1 LEGHSMWILAPAFLA
16 IAFTASPAAPAE
28 YIRSGS
34 VIYITGEIGSYDY
47 VDHGGGA
54 SRSGSAS
61 VTTMHALFTTEVECK
76 TASAQS
82 ILVIVRFSNDRL
94 LKSWPELQIRLTQL
108 ARESLRR
115 QAWPTSGEVVTGFQS
130 DTSRTDSPVRVP
142 HAQPASPSP
151 TRHI

>member
-1 LEGHSMWILAPAFLA
+1 
-16 IAFTASPAAPAE
+16 
-28 YIRSGS
+28 
-34 VIYITGEIGSYDY
+34 
-47 VDHGGGA
+47 
-54 SRSGSAS
+54 

-94 LKSWPELQIRLTQL
+94 LKSWPELQTRLTQL

-130 DTSRTDSPVRVP
+130 DSSRTDSPVRVL
-142 HAQPASPSP
+142 HAQPGSRSPRALLKVASAEGPPLFDS
-151 TRHI
+151 RVFQRRES